1 MRFLIASALV
11 FSALPALA
19 QPAPRVDVRD
29 QTIPR
34 FDPRAGY
41 EFERPARDGC
51 VNVPGIPH
59 NSADCSRIPKSDY
72 NSLMNT
78 PSTDLSGRPTGATE
92 NAARNRRIMS
102 GQSLN

>member
-1 MRFLIASALV
+1 MRFLIASALLL
-11 FSALPALA
+11 SALPALA
-19 QPAPRVDVRD
+19 QQAPRIDVRD
-29 QTIPR
+29 QAIPR

-41 EFERPARDGC
+41 EIGRPARDGC

-72 NSLMNT
+72 NSMMNT

-92 NAARNRRIMS
+92 NLERNKRIMS